1 MRKTILSC
9 IQPSGSL
16 HLGNYFGAI
25 QNWVS
30 LQCEYDCL
38 YGIADYHPMTLP
50 HNPAKLKSNSI
61 EMVMDLVACGV
72 KMENLFIQS
81 MIPEH
86 AELCWILGCST
97 SHGQLKR
104 QKQFAE
110 KTKQITETSAEK
122 FVSGGLFYYPVLQA
136 ADILIYHAHYVP
148 VGKDQEQHLELAR
161 NVAERFNL
169 HFGVNYFVTPEP
181 KFTEIPK
188 LMSLT
193 SPDKKM
199 SKSMGEKHYLGLFEG
214 KNSIT
219 RKIRSA
225 VTDCG
230 NNETGVSRGVANL
243 LTILGA
249 CGKLNLK
256 ESLHTEA
263 AQGTLQYS
271 VLKEE
276 VAKAIIELTTP
287 FSERRAELA
296 ANKKK
301 VLEEVYESSQKIRLK
316 AQATIREVKE
326 IVGLYSSYGVLQTN
340 SFNI

>member
-1 MRKTILSC
+1 MKKSILSC

-25 QNWVS
+25 KNWVS
-30 LQCEYDCL
+30 LQNEYECI

-50 HNPAKLKSNSI
+50 HNPQTLKTNTI
-61 EMVMDLVACGV
+61 EMVLDLVACGV
-72 KMENLFIQS
+72 KMENIFIQS

-86 AELCWILGCST
+86 AELCWILGCNT
-97 SHGQLKR
+97 SHGQLKK

-110 KTKQITETSAEK
+110 KTKQISETTSDK

-169 HFGVNYFVTPEP
+169 HFGVNYFIPPEP
-181 KFTEIPK
+181 MFTEIPK

-193 SPDKKM
+193 SPNKKM
-199 SKSMGEKHYLGLFEG
+199 SKSMGEKHYLGLFESQE
-214 KNSIT
+214 SIIK
-219 RKIRSA
+219 KIRSA

-230 NNETGVSRGVANL
+230 NNESGVSKGVENL
-243 LTILGA
+243 FTILDA
-249 CGKLNLK
+249 CGKLDLKINLQI
-256 ESLHTEA
+256 EA
-263 AQGTLQYS
+263 VKGTLKYS
-271 VLKEE
+271 VLKDE

-287 FSERRAELA
+287 LGIKRAELA
-296 ANKKK
+296 VNKQI
-301 VLEEVYESSQKIRLK
+301 VLEEVYASSQVIRLK
-316 AQATIREVKE
+316 AQETVKAVKE
-326 IVGLYSSYGVLQTN
+326 IVGLYSSFV
-340 SFNI
+340 I